1 MKDSTGWI
9 MIDQSLVGDAPE
21 KAINGMDLL
30 MVIRFLPDHCPLAV
44 SERERWIG
52 ETEMF
57 IEG

>member
-1 MKDSTGWI
+1 